1 MHETWSPGIPR
12 IELQALFLHFFL
24 TRRFREG
31 KQLEL
36 LSPEEELAQKW
47 GLGGEACPTEIYR
60 HTALPDWHVQLSRHA
75 LSCSISAPKFMQGGL
90 VTVVTH
96 RGGHSTDAL
105 KGWSGHMPG
114 ELGI

>member
-1 MHETWSPGIPR
+1 MPYRNLPPHNFAR
-12 IELQALFLHFFL
+12 
-24 TRRFREG
+24 
-31 KQLEL
+31 
-36 LSPEEELAQKW
+36 LA
-47 GLGGEACPTEIYR
+47 CS
-60 HTALPDWHVQLSRHA
+60 LSRHA

-105 KGWSGHMPG
+105 KGWSGHMPR